1 MSIARTVAFSAL
13 VLALG
18 VMTWS
23 ASGQDSSPSF
33 LFMDELEAGMEGIGK
48 TTVRGNEMA
57 TFNVEVVGTV
67 DNPGDTNDYIMVR
80 SHGEAIEAAGGYAQG
95 MSGSPIYIDDKL
107 IGAFYGAFAFNDSAD
122 PIGFVRPIETML
134 PLAESVAQQAADE
147 DEQQGMFDPQ
157 TPAHPALAS
166 ALSEALP
173 NDIDEVQY
181 ASTSPSLA
189 ERQAHPETA
198 YAVPMSTSLWVGG
211 LSGRALEALKSGV
224 SSEALATGGH
234 GLPNLGGAVTDRLRD
249 TLTTGVQDRFDKRVL
264 PMASAQ
270 EGAES
275 ENGFAEL
282 EAGRPMSAQLAQ
294 GDVSFGS
301 VCTTSYVDPA
311 SSVLLACGHQIF
323 MTGES
328 SMFLSK
334 ARVVDTVNSAQISFV
349 LPQVS
354 RETIHGTVRQDRTQ
368 AIGASLGDEPRSID
382 LNAKVVD
389 RTRSK
394 EREFQ
399 VRMAESGNLLGSLV
413 YSSLLQAVDETINRI
428 GQGTM
433 RISYSIDGENLPQS
447 LERNDV
453 FASQSDVAV
462 QGPLQVA
469 QAVLLLKQNEFQE
482 PKVSNVD
489 VEIEVKE
496 PLQQFRVVEIS
507 TGNESYQPGDTIQY
521 TATLRAFRGEEQTV
535 EGEVELPDDVRPR
548 QVTLRISGGAQQQ
561 QQSNNSGSETPQF
574 SDLEGLIRA
583 VEDSETNDQLTV
595 ELLGLPNSPT
605 NGDADE
611 RQTASASFGDVKR
624 LGNGIVT
631 GEDRTSLKINR
642 ASDDGDRGESEA
654 GEDSDDSTDDPDTD
668 DEESSD
674 DEADDGCSSNYY
686 C

>member
-18 VMTWS
+18 ITAWS
-23 ASGQDSSPSF
+23 ATGQVSSPSF

-80 SHGEAIEAAGGYAQG
+80 SHGEAIETAGGYAQG

-147 DEQQGMFDPQ
+147 DTQQGMFDPQ
-157 TPAHPALAS
+157 TPAHPVLAD

-181 ASTSPSLA
+181 ASASPSLA
-189 ERQAHPETA
+189 ERRAHPETA

-211 LSGRALEALKSGV
+211 LSGRALESLKSGV
-224 SSEALATGGH
+224 PPEAMAPSAP
-234 GLPNLGGAVTDRLRD
+234 GLMDLGGAWTDRLRD

-270 EGAES
+270 EGSES
-275 ENGFAEL
+275 EKEFAEL

-311 SSVLLACGHQIF
+311 SNVLLACGHQIF

-334 ARVVDTVNSAQISFV
+334 ARVMDTVDSAQISFV

-354 RETIHGTVRQDRTQ
+354 QETIHGTIRQDRAQ
-368 AIGASLGDEPRSID
+368 AIGASLGDAPRSVD
-382 LNAKVVD
+382 LNARVVD
-389 RTRSK
+389 RATGS
-394 EREFQ
+394 EREFE

-413 YSSLLQAVDETINRI
+413 YSSLLQAVDDTINRI

-433 RISYSIDGENLPQS
+433 RIGYSIDGENLPQS

-453 FASQSDVAV
+453 FANQSDVAV

-469 QAVLLLKQNEFQE
+469 QAVLLLNQNEFRD
-482 PKVSNVD
+482 PKISSVD

-496 PLQQFRVVEIS
+496 PLQQFRVMEIS
-507 TGNESYQPGDTIQY
+507 TDNESYQPGDTIQY

-535 EGEVELPDDVRPR
+535 EGGIELPDDVRPR

-561 QQSNNSGSETPQF
+561 QQSNNSGTETPEF
-574 SDLEGLIRA
+574 SGLEGLIKA
-583 VEDSETNDQLTV
+583 VEGSETNDQLTV
-595 ELLGLPNSPT
+595 ELLGLPSSQANS
-605 NGDADE
+605 DADE
-611 RQTASASFGDVKR
+611 RQTASVSFGDVKR
-624 LGNGIVT
+624 LGNSVVT
-631 GEDRTSLKINR
+631 GEERTSVEINR
-642 ASDDGDRGESEA
+642 ASDDGDRGET
-654 GEDSDDSTDDPDTD
+654 EDGANSDDSTEDADNDDGDAS
-668 DEESSD
+668 DE
-674 DEADDGCSSNYY
+674 EADDGCSSNYY

>member
-1 MSIARTVAFSAL
+1 MSIARTVALSAL
-13 VLALG
+13 VLGLG

-23 ASGQDSSPSF
+23 ATGQVSSPSF
-33 LFMDELEAGMEGIGK
+33 LFMDEVEAGMEGIGK

-80 SHGEAIEAAGGYAQG
+80 SHGEAIETAGGYAQG
-95 MSGSPIYIDDKL
+95 MSGSPIYIDNKL
-107 IGAFYGAFAFNDSAD
+107 IGAFYGAFAFNDSAE

-147 DEQQGMFDPQ
+147 DKQQGMFEPQ
-157 TPAHPALAS
+157 TPAHPALAG
-166 ALSEALP
+166 ALSKALP
-173 NDIDEVQY
+173 NRIDKVQY
-181 ASTSPSLA
+181 ASTPPSLT
-189 ERQAHPETA
+189 ERQTHPKTA
-198 YAVPMSTSLWVGG
+198 YAVPMSTSLWAGG
-211 LSGRALEALKSGV
+211 LSGRALESLKSGV
-224 SSEALATGGH
+224 PSEVLAPSAH
-234 GLPNLGGAVTDRLRD
+234 GFMELGGPLTDRLRD
-249 TLTTGVQDRFDKRVL
+249 TLTKGVQERFDKRVL

-270 EGAES
+270 QGSGS
-275 ENGFAEL
+275 EKDFAKL

-311 SSVLLACGHQIF
+311 SNVLLACGHQIF

-334 ARVVDTVNSAQISFV
+334 ARVEDTVKSAQISFV

-354 RETIHGTVRQDRTQ
+354 REAVHGTIRQDRAQ

-382 LNAKVVD
+382 LNAQVVD
-389 RTRSK
+389 RATGN
-394 EREFQ
+394 EREFE

-413 YSSLLQAVDETINRI
+413 YSSLLQAVDGTINRI

-433 RISYSIDGENLPQS
+433 RIGYSIDGENLPQP
-447 LERNDV
+447 LQRNDV
-453 FASQSDVAV
+453 FANQSDVAV

-469 QAVLLLKQNEFQE
+469 QAVLLLNQNEFQD
-482 PKVSNVD
+482 PKITDVD
-489 VEIEVKE
+489 VEIEVEK
-496 PLQQFRVVEIS
+496 PLQQFRVMEIS
-507 TGNESYQPGDTIQY
+507 TDNESYQPGETVQY
-521 TATLRAFRGEEQTV
+521 SATLRAFRGEEQTV
-535 EGEVELPDDVRPR
+535 EGEIELPDDVRPR

-561 QQSNNSGSETPQF
+561 QQSNNSGSETPDF
-574 SDLEGLIRA
+574 SDLEGLIKA
-583 VEDSETNDQLTV
+583 VEGSETNDQLTV
-595 ELLGLPNSPT
+595 ELLGLPSSATNS
-605 NGDADE
+605 DADE

-631 GEDRTSLKINR
+631 GVERTSLEINR
-642 ASDDGDRGESEA
+642 ASDDGDRGETED
-654 GEDSDDSTDDPDTD
+654 GETSDDSTEGADND
-668 DEESSD
+668 DEDSSD
-674 DEADDGCSSNYY
+674 DEANDGCSSNYY